1 MRRALALFVWICAV
15 MWSAACQCGKPPL
28 ATVKEAAGTVQRDY
42 ETALEVWQT
51 APIGAELNFGDA
63 IRTAKES
70 TALAVLD
77 DGARLRLEPST
88 TVRFVRELEHG
99 ATTALQVE
107 GGSVSVETVNSPLS
121 LHTDLGPA
129 IVQPGASVRLSH
141 GPNGLQLFVEV
152 GAALLDPGGPNQRDI
167 TAGQFVDIA
176 IGEAIVEDTTDAPQ
190 NEDNAEAQRVA
201 ATKPLVTTVVTG
213 PVTILRDGRSV
224 NLPQGSHELPLGTT
238 MKLKS
243 GAEVRLEQ
251 GSRTATLAAPGTYV
265 LGQEGELAR
274 AEDGLITL
282 TAQQQDNSLTVPGGW
297 VKALGSAKLSI
308 ADVQRQGKTSRV
320 NVRAGKVQVKQ
331 GQTTVT
337 LNAGEGA
344 ELDGSNVRVQGRGVH
359 YRDMMVQ
366 AGGNLALHNAEPPTG
381 IGFGIAEV
389 CEHIGI
395 VEVVAGNKVTQWAAG
410 SNVVNLALP
419 TGAHAYRVRCL
430 SSSGETSDVKKSGR
444 VTIYGDSGAMQLPD
458 TPPSNVV
465 NTDGRTY
472 TVLYQNRL
480 PTVTVQWPSAPT
492 ADSYTLSVTSD
503 GKTRKVTSAKPSYRF
518 ASGALSEGRHSFQF
532 QTALGR
538 SSRKSV
544 AHIQFD
550 NAAPKAA
557 ITAPASGSFAPGSEV
572 DVRGIALPGWDVV
585 VQGQPM
591 VTDNHGRFSGKA
603 VASDRGLLFTFSSPQ
618 RGTHHYLRRA
628 KGTSP

>member
-1 MRRALALFVWICAV
+1 MRRALALLVWICAV
-15 MWSAACQCGKPPL
+15 VWSVACQCGKAPL
-28 ATVKEAAGTVQRDY
+28 ATVKEADGTVQRDY
-42 ETALEVWQT
+42 EAAIEVWQA
-51 APIGAELNFGDA
+51 APIGAQLNFGDA

-88 TVRFVRELEHG
+88 TVRFVRELTHG
-99 ATTALQVE
+99 ATANLQVE
-107 GGSVSVETVNSPLS
+107 GGSVSVEARENPLS
-121 LHTDLGPA
+121 LQTNLGPA
-129 IVQPGASVRLSH
+129 IVRPGASVRLSH
-141 GPNGLQLFVEV
+141 GPNGAQLFVEV
-152 GAALLDPGGPNQRDI
+152 GVALLDPGGPNERDVR
-167 TAGQFVDIA
+167 AGQVVDIA
-176 IGEAIVEDTTDAPQ
+176 IGAAIVEDTTDEAKQ
-190 NEDNAEAQRVA
+190 EDTREAERVA
-201 ATKPLVTTVVTG
+201 TAKPIITTVVTG

-224 NLPQGSHELPLGTT
+224 NLQQGDHELPRGTT
-238 MKLKS
+238 LKLKS
-243 GAEVRLEQ
+243 GAEVRIAQ
-251 GSRTATLAAPGTYV
+251 GSNSATLAAPGTYV

-274 AEDGLITL
+274 AQDGVITL
-282 TAQQQDNSLTVPGGW
+282 TAQQHDNSLTVPGGW
-297 VKALGSAKLSI
+297 VKALASAKLSI
-308 ADVQRQGKTSRV
+308 ADVQRQGKTSRIT
-320 NVRAGKVQVKQ
+320 VRAGKVRVKQ

-344 ELDGSNVRVQGRGVH
+344 ELDGSNVRARGVGVN

-366 AGGNLALHNAEPPTG
+366 AGGNLVLHNAEPPTG
-381 IGFGIAEV
+381 VGFGVAEI
-389 CEHIGI
+389 CEHVGI

-410 SNVVNLALP
+410 ANVVNLALP

-430 SSSGETSDVKKSGR
+430 SSNGEMSDVKKSGR

-458 TPPSNVV
+458 APPSNVV
-465 NTDGRTY
+465 NADGRTY

-480 PTVTVQWPSAPT
+480 PTVTVQWPSAPA

-503 GKTRKVTSAKPSYRF
+503 GKTRALTTAKPSYRF

-538 SSRKSV
+538 SSRKST

-591 VTDNHGRFSGKA
+591 VTDSHGRFSGRA
-603 VASDRGLLFTFSSPQ
+603 VASDRGLLFTFSSPK

-628 KGTSP
+628 RGANP